1 MRPYRFTVENYHRM
15 AEVGILDAD
24 ERVELLRGEVV
35 VMTPIGG
42 PHAFSVNRLTRVLHD
57 AVGPRFYV
65 SIQNPVAIDAH
76 SEPQPDLVLARPDPD
91 RYRESHP
98 RPDDVLLLV
107 EVADTS
113 LDKDR
118 KVKLPLYAEAGIVEV
133 WIVDL
138 NARAVEVCRD
148 PTGGEYRDVHRFQ
161 PGDAITLHALPEVTV
176 PVSDFLE

>member
-35 VMTPIGG
+35 VMTPIGP
-42 PHAFSVNRLTRVLHD
+42 PHGGCVNKLTRLFVES
-57 AVGPRFYV
+57 VGRSACV
-65 SIQNPVAIDAH
+65 STQNPFSLDDC
-76 SEPQPDLVLARPDPD
+76 SEPQPDLVLARPRPD
-91 RYRESHP
+91 DYSKSHP

-138 NARAVEVCRD
+138 NANAVEVCRD
-148 PTGGEYRDVHRFQ
+148 PTGGKYRDIRRFQ

-176 PVSDFLE
+176 PVSDFLG